1 MAFQPINENVQI
13 WYDSEEFSKYSKLR
27 FYLHALA
34 NTAFTKLEEMDQ
46 AWARKSTIGA
56 SLGNISVLDGSK
68 DSGALESALD
78 SLDYMVRGNRQEDKS
93 RKLKLLDMG
102 ANTGDFLL
110 LVSLLF
116 PQLDLY
122 GIELQPGAVDQY
134 NYMYENLTNAE
145 YPSEISDL
153 LAKLK
158 TQSPPKI
165 TAGNFFGNKVNEF
178 NARYKEEVIWGTS
191 KKDIDGIAN
200 DEGAYTIEQYLEK
213 FPDPYKTLGYEISD
227 FDVINAYQFKINTP
241 AVIDYLAN
249 SCKKGARIIMK
260 YIDWMQNLLN
270 TIISK

>member
-1 MAFQPINENVQI
+1 
-13 WYDSEEFSKYSKLR
+13 
-27 FYLHALA
+27 
-34 NTAFTKLEEMDQ
+34 
-46 AWARKSTIGA
+46 
-56 SLGNISVLDGSK
+56 
-68 DSGALESALD
+68 
-78 SLDYMVRGNRQEDKS
+78 
-93 RKLKLLDMG
+93 
-102 ANTGDFLL
+102 
-110 LVSLLF
+110 
-116 PQLDLY
+116 
-122 GIELQPGAVDQY
+122 
-134 NYMYENLTNAE
+134 MYENLTNAE

-249 SCKKGARIIMK
+249 SCKKGARIIINYDEVHRLDAEFAK
-260 YIDWMQNLLN
+260 YHNIKVIKTFANHCAVLE
-270 TIISK
+270 II